1 MFNSVVKDFTGSK
14 EKHIPLMENED
25 PKESIQELSAIF
37 SYANFPPD
45 ANNTV
50 DENQLESNL
59 GITMPHVSHVNMLPE
74 AVQLVSPYSL

>member
-1 MFNSVVKDFTGSK
+1 
-14 EKHIPLMENED
+14 MENED

-59 GITMPHVSHVNMLPE
+59 GITMPHVNMLPE